1 MKLFYTPR
9 SPFVRKVLVTA
20 LEAGIDDRLE
30 KIYAKTLNDSP
41 TTDPE
46 FLAANPM
53 AKIPALVT
61 DDGIV
66 LSDSPPICEYL
77 DSVHVGPKLLPAA
90 GPARWRDL
98 QLQALADGFLDAGVG
113 LRAERRRAPERRDA
127 DMDAR
132 LVWRMGSC
140 LDALER
146 EAAAG
151 RLDGPPTI
159 GRIAAAIACEYADF
173 RFAEQRWREGR
184 PSLAAWL
191 ATFGERPAMRATRLA
206 E

>member
-1 MKLFYTPR
+1 MKLYYTPR

-20 LEAGIDDRLE
+20 AEAGVDGRIE
-30 KIYAKTLNDSP
+30 KVYAKTLNDSP
-41 TTDPE
+41 TTDPD

-61 DDGIV
+61 GDGIV

-77 DSVHVGPKLLPAA
+77 DSLHDGPKLLPAA
-90 GPARWRDL
+90 GPARWHDL

-113 LRAERRRAPERRDA
+113 LRAERRRASERQDP

-173 RFAEQRWREGR
+173 RFAEQRWRDGR
-184 PSLAAWL
+184 PNLAAWL
-191 ATFGERPAMRATRLA
+191 AGFAERPAMRATRLA